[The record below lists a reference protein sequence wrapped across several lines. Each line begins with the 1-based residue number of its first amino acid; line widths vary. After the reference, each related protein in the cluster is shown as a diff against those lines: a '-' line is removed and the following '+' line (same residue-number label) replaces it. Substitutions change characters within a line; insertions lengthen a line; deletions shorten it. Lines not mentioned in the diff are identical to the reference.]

1 MILKKIISLCTKT
14 ERVCTLQQGEV
25 QWLGNEQAFYA
36 LSEEIPWLSE
46 SMFCAAFDIKS
57 KKADKIAFSFGEPI
71 PEGYDF
77 TDKPEDEIQVERI
90 NGIGVQWQG
99 RTLIPF
105 KASDGIAY
113 LDKAHF
119 APLADLDDNLIYIFE
134 RRSKDGVLFFAVKFG
149 FEVVAVL
156 LPYNNINKDFSEELS
171 ALAELTNVRV
181 SNMLK
186 SKEGAE

>member
-14 ERVCTLQQGEV
+14 ERVCTLQQGKV
-25 QWLGNEQAFYA
+25 QWLGNAQAFYA
-36 LSEEIPWLSE
+36 LSDEIPWLSE

-57 KKADKIAFSFGEPI
+57 KKAEKIAFSFGEPI

-77 TDKPEDEIQVERI
+77 TDNPEDEVLVERI
-90 NGIGVQWQG
+90 NGIGIQWQG

-119 APLADLDDNLIYIFE
+119 APLADLDGDLIYVFE

-149 FEVVAVL
+149 MAVVAIL
-156 LPYNNINKDFSEELS
+156 LPYNNINKDFADELDVV
-171 ALAELTNVRV
+171 AELTNVRV

-186 SKEGAE
+186 SKVNAE

>member
-14 ERVCTLQQGEV
+14 KWVCTLQQDKV
-25 QWLGNEQAFYA
+25 QFLGNAQAFYA
-36 LSEEIPWLSE
+36 LSDEIPWLSE

-57 KKADKIAFSFGEPI
+57 KKADEITFSFGEPI

-77 TDKPEDEIQVERI
+77 SDSTEDEIQVERI
-90 NGIGVQWQG
+90 NGIGIQWNG

-149 FEVVAVL
+149 FAVVAIL
-156 LPYNNINKDFSEELS
+156 LPYNNINKDFSGELS

-186 SKEGAE
+186 SKVNAE